1 MRSSDWF
8 SGVLWQRRMGNT
20 LVEYAG
26 VGVCVLL
33 VVIASLQ
40 LLGGNLNGW
49 FSGLKQNM
57 NTNIQA
63 TSAANAKAAQA
74 KSAYEAAQTA
84 KSSLVGNGVA
94 VCAGGAPCLSSVQAY
109 SPTQT
114 VGANGIDLVDQYAE
128 LIKQLAQKAH
138 AAPNSDL
145 TFALM
150 LDDLAAD
157 GHNVAGDERAVLTM
171 YAQYGS
177 SFDFSIKDRYAA
189 TLNRA
194 IDYLNQ
200 HPQVLGPED
209 AQTLRTAS
217 SNISQQIVDYLGGS
231 NPSAVTNS
239 SINQKFTD
247 AGGSQGATY
256 VDQQATTVCDT
267 GGIHCQ

>member
-1 MRSSDWF
+1 MIPPGAPARC
-8 SGVLWQRRMGNT
+8 RMGNT
-20 LVEYAG
+20 LIEYAG

-33 VVIASLQ
+33 VLIVSLQ
-40 LLGGNLNGW
+40 LLGGNLNEW

-57 NTNIQA
+57 NADIQA
-63 TSAANAKAAQA
+63 TSVANAKAAQA
-74 KSAYEAAQTA
+74 KSAYEKAQAAKAA
-84 KSSLVGNGVA
+84 KDNLVPSLQSA
-94 VCAGGAPCLSSVQAY
+94 CAQACISAQSY
-109 SPTQT
+109 NPAQT

-128 LIKQLAQKAH
+128 IINQLAQKAH
-138 AAPNSDL
+138 SAPNSDL

-171 YAQYGS
+171 YAKYGS

-200 HPQVLGPED
+200 HPQLLAPQD

-217 SNISQQIVDYLGGS
+217 NNITQQIVDYLGSS
-231 NPSAVTNS
+231 NPGAVTNS

-256 VDQQATTVCDT
+256 VDNQATTVCDT
-267 GGIHCQ
+267 GGSQCQ

>member
-1 MRSSDWF
+1 MIP
-8 SGVLWQRRMGNT
+8 SGAVTQSRMGNT
-20 LVEYAG
+20 LIEYAG

-33 VVIASLQ
+33 VLIASLQ
-40 LLGGNLNGW
+40 LLGGNLNEW

-57 NTNIQA
+57 DADIQA
-63 TSAANAKAAQA
+63 TSVANAKAAQA
-74 KSAYEAAQTA
+74 KSAYETAQAEKAA
-84 KSSLVGNGVA
+84 KDNLIPSLQSTCTLG
-94 VCAGGAPCLSSVQAY
+94 QACISEQNY
-109 SPTQT
+109 NPAQT

-128 LIKQLAQKAH
+128 IINQLAQKAH

-171 YAQYGS
+171 YAKYGS

-200 HPQVLGPED
+200 HPQVLAPQD

-217 SNISQQIVDYLGGS
+217 NNITQQVVAYLGSS
-231 NPSAVTNS
+231 NPGAVTNT

-247 AGGSQGATY
+247 TGGNQGATY
-256 VDQQATTVCDT
+256 VDHQATTICDT
-267 GGIHCQ
+267 GGSQCQ